1 MKLFLKNKNNFYA
14 KNHCEI
20 KLRIILVCALYS
32 IKYGKQLKKELIEFN
47 TKEFLVT
54 EQK

>member
-1 MKLFLKNKNNFYA
+1 VKLFLKNKNNIFA

-20 KLRIILVCALYS
+20 KVRTILVCALYS
-32 IKYGKQLKKELIEFN
+32 IKYGKQSKKELIEFN